1 MSRPN
6 PFAVCWAGLL
16 AAFALFLATAAIGRG
31 AFAQATS
38 SQPAQPPP
46 APLTT
51 QGGSTL
57 RSRSL
62 SYQEPK
68 KQPTPKR
75 TITAYVVAIDQP
87 YMWNRLGA
95 SQPNAMVYALAR
107 DVVPTDYD
115 PSINPKTG
123 MKETDKTFP
132 PPPFSTYKPGCV
144 RLREDKRPR
153 PLVLRANE
161 GDLLE
166 VHFTNLLATAP
177 PLPIP
182 NGQNNTSTE
191 TRYAGFHVMGLELY
205 KDGGIGNDSSWVG
218 TNPPVNPTSTQP
230 GYVAPLAPNGGEP
243 GSVCAS
249 GATKVYNYYA
259 KAEGTYLVHSFSAD
273 SPGANQISQLQSGL
287 FGVVNVQPEGAEYYR
302 SQVLADDMGKATYY
316 IWEKD
321 LQPWLARSRGLILGT
336 PNIAER
342 RQQARLN
349 VIHLPKQSGV
359 YYLDE
364 AKQTDT
370 NMEIALQLDAA
381 GNPDEAEIDGVK
393 YPVYILATVVPAREN
408 QRQLRT
414 LKVTSV
420 VLRTRKGDPPG
431 MLRLSLASGQ
441 QLVNYVSIYPR
452 EANYLSGQPIPF
464 ITPVLSMLAPAP
476 DPIQFPHTNKFEL
489 VCGDLT
495 AVITGPGHDRWP
507 YSTNGPLF
515 NENPSSPDRRQP
527 YREFTIVYHYNFQ
540 SVAAF
545 PQLASTGQGN
555 YANMGGDFFA
565 INYGC
570 AGIGAE
576 ILANRLGVGP
586 MGRKDAVDLK
596 FEEFFLSSWSCG
608 DPAIVVDVPANTPN
622 EAVTIDGGLKIKQV
636 FSVPSSAAL
645 IGELDGGTLP
655 PSFVTQFKDQKPPI
669 IIPAGTKPATVTKGA
684 RWTVADSG
692 GNIYTIMLEDCNGT
706 ATLAVTFPA
715 PPPQQPLA
723 KKKATKA
730 FYADDPSNVYHS
742 YMRDHV
748 KFRVLNASEGITHVH
763 HQHAAPV
770 APFAQ

>member
-1 MSRPN
+1 M
-6 PFAVCWAGLL
+6 
-16 AAFALFLATAAIGRG
+16 
-31 AFAQATS
+31 
-38 SQPAQPPP
+38 
-46 APLTT
+46 
-51 QGGSTL
+51 

-75 TITAYVVAIDQP
+75 TIKAHVVALDQP

-123 MKETDKTFP
+123 MKDQDKTFP

-144 RLREDKRPR
+144 RLREDRRPR

-177 PLPIP
+177 PPIP
-182 NGQNNTSTE
+182 NGRNNTSTE

-230 GYVAPLAPNGGEP
+230 GYVTPLAQNGGEP

-249 GATKVYNYYA
+249 GATKVYKYYA

-302 SQVLADDMGKATYY
+302 SQVLADDLGKATYY

-321 LQPWLARSRGLILGT
+321 LQPWLARSRGLILDT

-370 NMEIALQLDAA
+370 NMQIALQLDAA
-381 GNPDEAEIDGVK
+381 GNPEEAEIDGVK
-393 YPVYILATVVPAREN
+393 YPVYILTTVVPAREN

-414 LKVTSV
+414 LKTTSV
-420 VLRTRKGDPPG
+420 VLLTRKGDPPG

-452 EANYLSGQPIPF
+452 EANYSSGQPIPF
-464 ITPVLSMLAPAP
+464 ITPVLSMLHPRR
-476 DPIQFPHTNKFEL
+476 I
-489 VCGDLT
+489 
-495 AVITGPGHDRWP
+495 
-507 YSTNGPLF
+507 
-515 NENPSSPDRRQP
+515 PSSS
-527 YREFTIVYHYNFQ
+527 H
-540 SVAAF
+540 
-545 PQLASTGQGN
+545 
-555 YANMGGDFFA
+555 
-565 INYGC
+565 
-570 AGIGAE
+570 
-576 ILANRLGVGP
+576 
-586 MGRKDAVDLK
+586 
-596 FEEFFLSSWSCG
+596 
-608 DPAIVVDVPANTPN
+608 TPTN
-622 EAVTIDGGLKIKQV
+622 LNW
-636 FSVPSSAAL
+636 SAA
-645 IGELDGGTLP
+645 T
-655 PSFVTQFKDQKPPI
+655 
-669 IIPAGTKPATVTKGA
+669 
-684 RWTVADSG
+684 
-692 GNIYTIMLEDCNGT
+692 
-706 ATLAVTFPA
+706 
-715 PPPQQPLA
+715 
-723 KKKATKA
+723 
-730 FYADDPSNVYHS
+730 
-742 YMRDHV
+742 
-748 KFRVLNASEGITHVH
+748 
-763 HQHAAPV
+763 
-770 APFAQ
+770 